1 MATYYLPFTEV
12 SKGTYAI
19 EANSIEEA
27 KALADD
33 VNYVMD
39 LEADYNSGNTTWDS
53 EEIEEA

>member
-12 SKGTYAI
+12 SKGTYTI

-27 KALADD
+27 KALAND

-39 LEADYNSGNTTWDS
+39 LEADYDSGNTTWDA